1 MSILIIPMAG
11 KSSRFP
17 HTKPKWM
24 LTHPSTK
31 NFVGVESIKGL
42 NLNIFDKIYF
52 ITLEKYE
59 NQFSFLKGFKQ
70 CLKVN
75 NLYDNS
81 EIVLLPRATKSQP
94 DTVAKVFDKHKKDTS
109 FLIKDSD
116 NYIDMENESIFNSVG
131 YFDLNDLNLT
141 NPSSKSYLQLDSEKN
156 IINIVEKKVI
166 SNIFSIGAYG
176 FNSSKEFT
184 SNLDEIK
191 NNRSLDKRNEIYT
204 SHIIYNMIL
213 KGSIFKG
220 IKATQFIDWGDI
232 SSWERFKND
241 YSTIFCDIDGTLVKN
256 SSENFPPYIGQA
268 EPLNENIKAL
278 NKLKHEKKAYIVLT
292 TSRKEKHRELT
303 IKEMK
308 KHKVLFDKLIM
319 DLPHSKRIIIND
331 FSSSNSYPTSEAINI
346 KRDEDKLNEYL
357 KIEKD

>member
-1 MSILIIPMAG
+1 MSILIVPMAG

-17 HTKPKWM
+17 STKPKWM

-31 NFVGVESIKGL
+31 NFIGVESIKGL
-42 NLNIFDKIYF
+42 NLDIFDKIYF
-52 ITLEKYE
+52 VTLEKYE
-59 NQFSFLKGFKQ
+59 NKFSFLKGFKE
-70 CLKVN
+70 CLKTN
-75 NLYDNS
+75 NLFYNS
-81 EIVLLPRATKSQP
+81 EIVLLQRATKSQP
-94 DTVAKVFDKHKKDTS
+94 DTVSRVFDKYKKDIS

-116 NYIDMENESIFNSVG
+116 NYIDMKNESIFNTVG

-176 FNSSKEFT
+176 FNSSKEFIA
-184 SNLDEIK
+184 NLAEIK
-191 NNRSLDKRNEIYT
+191 KSRNIAKNNEIYT

-213 KGSIFKG
+213 NGSIFKG
-220 IKATQFIDWGDI
+220 IKASQFIDWGDI
-232 SSWERFKND
+232 NSWERFKSN
-241 YSTIFCDIDGTLVKN
+241 YSTVFCDIDGTLVKN

-268 EPLNENIKAL
+268 EPLIQNIKAL
-278 NKLKHEKKAYIVLT
+278 NKLKNEKNAYIVLT
-292 TSRKEKHRELT
+292 TSRKEKYRDLT

-308 KHKVLFDKLIM
+308 KNKVLFDELIM

-331 FSSSNSYPTSEAINI
+331 YSSSNSYPTSESINL
-346 KRDEDKLNEYL
+346 KRDKDNLQDYL
-357 KIEKD
+357 